1 MRILFAMW
9 TPSVWELG
17 IILLLVLV
25 LFGAGRLPDAF
36 SQLGKAVKNFREA
49 QKGGEDPLDVTP
61 TTKRSLPKSEDV
73 KVEEAQEIR
82 EKQER

>member
-1 MRILFAMW
+1 MW

-36 SQLGKAVKNFREA
+36 SQLGKAVKNFRDA
-49 QKGGEDPLDVTP
+49 QKGEDPLDVTP
-61 TTKRSLPKSEDV
+61 PKKRELPKAAE
-73 KVEEAQEIR
+73 VEEAEEIR